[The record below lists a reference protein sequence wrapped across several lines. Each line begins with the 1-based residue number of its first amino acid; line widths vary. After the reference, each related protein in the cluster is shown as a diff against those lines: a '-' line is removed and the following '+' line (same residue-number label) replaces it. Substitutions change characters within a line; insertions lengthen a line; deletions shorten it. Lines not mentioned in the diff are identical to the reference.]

1 MLNPNT
7 KTLVITEWVTT
18 DPFHPEYL
26 EILSVIM
33 DGSFEDY
40 NGKIF
45 HSYRGELQGDFS
57 AKDEEFLNQ
66 LRSKISISAKSGS
79 DLADMVSTKD
89 LWEIAILVRV
99 YED

>member
-18 DPFHPEYL
+18 DPFHPDHL

-33 DGSFEDY
+33 DGSFKEH

-45 HSYRGELQGDFS
+45 HSYRGEMQGDFS

-66 LRSKISISAKSGS
+66 LQIKISTSAKSGS
-79 DLADMVSTKD
+79 ELADMVSTKD
-89 LWEIAILVRV
+89 LWDVAILVRV